1 MSDRPLRVVQWT
13 TGNVGIR
20 AARAI
25 VRSPLLELIGCYAWS
40 ADKVG
45 RDVGE
50 LVGIDPVGVVATA
63 DVDALLALEPDCVSY
78 NPLWPDVDEMC
89 SLLAAGVNV
98 ASTAAFI
105 TGRGLGEEAVA
116 RLEAAAHEGGAT
128 LFGTGINP
136 GFANLFALL
145 STGICDRVDKV
156 TVLESVDATGYA
168 SAETQLSVG
177 FAHDPDDPATRE
189 KTDRA
194 SIVFADAVALM
205 GDALGLELDDIGFE
219 VEYARATRTMD
230 LGFMTIP
237 VGTVAGV
244 DACRYGAVDGRRLI
258 ECRVRWKMGEHM
270 EPDWPLRHGYFV
282 EIDGE
287 PVVRSQLQIFPPA
300 DWDEPD
306 FMGLGMIMTAMPSV
320 NAIPA
325 VCAARPG
332 LVTYRDLPLI
342 TAAGFA
348 G

>member
-1 MSDRPLRVVQWT
+1 MSSRPLRVVQWT
-13 TGNVGIR
+13 TGNVGTR

-25 VRSPLLELIGCYAWS
+25 IRNPRLELVGCYAWS
-40 ADKVG
+40 AEKVG

-50 LVGIDPVGVVATA
+50 LVGIEPLGIAATDDVA
-63 DVDALLALEPDCVSY
+63 ALLALEPDCVSY
-78 NPLWPDVDEMC
+78 NPLWPDVDELC
-89 SLLAAGVNV
+89 RLLEAGVDV
-98 ASTAAFI
+98 SSTAAFI
-105 TGRGLGEEAVA
+105 TGRGLGDESVA
-116 RLEAAAHEGGAT
+116 RLEAAARSGEST
-128 LFGTGINP
+128 MFGTGINP

-177 FAHDPDDPATRE
+177 FAHDPDDPATSE

-194 SIVFADAVALM
+194 SIVFGDAVALM
-205 GDALGLELDDIGFE
+205 GDALGVELDEIGFE

-237 VGTVAGV
+237 EGTVAGV
-244 DACRYGAVDGRRLI
+244 DACRYGVAGGKRLI
-258 ECRVRWKMGEHM
+258 ECRVRWKMGAHM

-282 EIDGE
+282 EVDGE
-287 PVVRSQLQIFPPA
+287 PVVRSQLQILPGP

-306 FMGLGMIMTAMPSV
+306 FMGLGMIMTAMPAV

-332 LVTYRDLPLI
+332 IVTYRDLPLVA
-342 TAAGFA
+342 AAGYA